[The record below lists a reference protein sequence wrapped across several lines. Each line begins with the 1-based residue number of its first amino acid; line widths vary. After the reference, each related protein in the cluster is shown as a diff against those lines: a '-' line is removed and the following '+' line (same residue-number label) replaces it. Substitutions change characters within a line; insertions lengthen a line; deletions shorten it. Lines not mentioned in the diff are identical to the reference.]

1 MSSAAPSAG
10 PSTGASPPSGSSSP
24 ASSSPSASESLA
36 QADAAR
42 AAALRRM
49 RFVATSLLGLAAV
62 VFAATLHRDGA
73 WGYVNATAEAAMVG
87 AIADW
92 FAVTALF
99 RHPLGIPIPHTAL
112 IPKKKDVFAKS
123 LEDFVVGHFLTG
135 DAARERY
142 LSSGASRRVGE
153 WLVKPANSER
163 LVAEIARMTTR
174 GVEHVRPDD
183 VRDIIDG
190 SLLPRLAAEP
200 VSPLAGHLLADVVHD
215 RLHQQL
221 VDIVVGEAHL
231 WLLDN
236 PRTFMAIVAERAPSW
251 APSWV
256 NDIVTDRAH
265 TEAVTWVR
273 DVRDDPQHRVR
284 LAVDELLAGLA
295 RDLQEDPVTM
305 AKAEALK
312 ERLLAHPQTTDTVLA
327 LWEVVRTGLVR
338 SLADEDGQ
346 LRTRL
351 LEESMRFGARLTQ
364 EPQLRERVD
373 ARVADLI
380 SSVVATYGAEL
391 APVISQVI
399 ARWDG
404 AEAAERIE
412 LHVGRDLQFIRING
426 TVVGGLAGL
435 LIHTL
440 AQLAA

>member
-1 MSSAAPSAG
+1 MSSSAPPAAPSG
-10 PSTGASPPSGSSSP
+10 GA
-24 ASSSPSASESLA
+24 ALSLS
-36 QADAAR
+36 QADAQR

-49 RFVATSLLGLAAV
+49 RFVATSLLVLAAI
-62 VFAATLHRDGA
+62 VFVATLHRDGV

-92 FAVTALF
+92 FAVPALF

-142 LSSGASRRVGE
+142 LNSGASRRVGQ
-153 WLVKPANSER
+153 WLEKPANSER

-174 GVEHVRPDD
+174 GVEHVRPQD

-200 VSPLAGHLLADVVHD
+200 VSPLTGHLLADVVQD

-221 VDIVVGEAHL
+221 VDILIAEAHL

-256 NDIVTDRAH
+256 NDIVTDRVH

-273 DVRDDPQHRVR
+273 AVRDDPQHRVR

-295 RDLQEDPVTM
+295 RDLQEDPATM

-312 ERLLAHPQTTDTVLA
+312 ERLLSHPQTTDTVLA
-327 LWEVVRTGLVR
+327 LWEVVRTALVR

-351 LEESMRFGARLTQ
+351 VEESMRFGQRLSTDP
-364 EPQLRERVD
+364 ELRERLD
-373 ARVADLI
+373 ARVADII